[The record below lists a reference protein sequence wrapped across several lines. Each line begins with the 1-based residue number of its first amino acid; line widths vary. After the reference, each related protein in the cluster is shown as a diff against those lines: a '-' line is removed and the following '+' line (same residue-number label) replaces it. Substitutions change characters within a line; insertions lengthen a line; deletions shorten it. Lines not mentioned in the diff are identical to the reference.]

1 MNWQEIPD
9 FEQKGKFLNLKSQ
22 VKHLSQI
29 FVLTLEAKQNSTKNS
44 PPSLSIIKE
53 EASHCVDANRESL
66 VSVAKEAA
74 APCIL

>member
-29 FVLTLEAKQNSTKNS
+29 L
-44 PPSLSIIKE
+44 
-53 EASHCVDANRESL
+53 CVDIRG
-66 VSVAKEAA
+66 
-74 APCIL
+74 